1 MSQSEQK
8 LDQSL
13 AVITGAVS
21 GIGASLAELL
31 ASRGWR
37 LVLLNRSAE
46 RTQPL
51 LARLKAINPNGSFN
65 IMEVDLTDYSRLH
78 AVAEQVTE
86 RFGSID
92 ALFNNAGVLSDNLVL
107 SANGNEVQFEVNT
120 IAPYLL
126 TRALR
131 PALKQAAE
139 DRGHA
144 VVVTPATSVLK
155 SQKALDIDNLR
166 RGVKGGLNG
175 AYAQSKLAFAAL
187 NTQLAEEYRDDGI
200 ECFAVDPG
208 INRTGMTT
216 GSGAPLPVRLLWR
229 LLPKPSAGAARL
241 AAMLDDEWRGQS
253 GSLVMGGKKRPIP
266 GGADSPQ
273 VISELLNII
282 DKALAESTVSS
293 SNQEDAG

>member
-1 MSQSEQK
+1 MSNPE
-8 LDQSL
+8 LNRERPL
-13 AVITGAVS
+13 AIITGAVS
-21 GIGASLAELL
+21 GIGAALAELL
-31 ASRGWR
+31 VGRGWR

-51 LARLKAINPNGSFN
+51 LARLRDIDPDGSFDV
-65 IMEVDLTDYSRLH
+65 MEVDLTDHARLH
-78 AVAEQVTE
+78 TVAEQVVE
-86 RFGSID
+86 QFGAID

-107 SANGNEVQFEVNT
+107 SSNGNELQFEVNT
-120 IAPYLL
+120 VAPYLL
-126 TRALR
+126 TRALA

-139 DRGHA
+139 ASGRA

-155 SQKALDIDNLR
+155 SQKALDVENLR
-166 RGVKGGLNG
+166 RGVKGGLTG
-175 AYAQSKLAFAAL
+175 AYAQSKLAFAVL
-187 NTQLAEEYRDDGI
+187 NTRLAEEYRDDGI

-253 GSLVMGGKKRPIP
+253 GSLVMGGKAGPIP
-266 GGADSPQ
+266 GGADTPQ
-273 VISELLNII
+273 VVAALLGII
-282 DKALAESTVSS
+282 TDASAEASPGAGDR
-293 SNQEDAG
+293 EDAQ